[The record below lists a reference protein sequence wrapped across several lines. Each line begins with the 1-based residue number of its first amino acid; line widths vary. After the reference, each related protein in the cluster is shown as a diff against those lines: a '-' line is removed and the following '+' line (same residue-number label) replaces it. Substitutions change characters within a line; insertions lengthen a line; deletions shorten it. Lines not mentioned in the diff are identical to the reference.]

1 MENEADK
8 IAATISLKRF
18 LPLEVI
24 EDIVE
29 MAIKTD
35 AAKGYTGRLEMQTLL
50 DALRSR
56 IRNPEMFDNKFPYT
70 GGPIIWTCPNNHQNA
85 TFNHKCISCGYIN
98 EDPDLLPHGTYE
110 LLYEEDL
117 GAPVGTC
124 QNYHCGHPIR
134 YAEHIRHIESGREF
148 VVGNVCL
155 LNLLGKHDL
164 LLIAVSLLSKIS
176 DRIDHHRRIKEIE
189 NMVGHILKK
198 IHISDPLHKLTP
210 AEGEFYKQL
219 QKGSGTLLT
228 MKRAQEIKNNWT
240 DGNIEKLSTTVID
253 LTRAQEA
260 ATTDEQKSKKKETLS
275 WIAFLKFKDY
285 DNKRREIQ
293 SDFIENCLDDIEIH
307 GSLAETR
314 KSSLKNEKDLYDR
327 VREADPLLLVN
338 ISSEDDRYFLAH
350 LMNHVRTSCNSFF
363 YISIVLSALHFK
375 SLTVGQKN
383 ALTTRGCNC
392 GYKIPERR

>member
-1 MENEADK
+1 MNNEAENIK
-8 IAATISLKRF
+8 ETINLKKF
-18 LPLEVI
+18 LTSDMI
-24 EDIVE
+24 EDIIN

-50 DALRSR
+50 DALKAST
-56 IRNPEMFDNKFPYT
+56 RNQEMFENKFPYS
-70 GGPIIWTCPNNHQNA
+70 GGPVIWTCPSGHQNA
-85 TFNHKCISCGYIN
+85 TFNYKCISCEYVN
-98 EDPDLLPHGTYE
+98 EDPALIPHGTYE

-134 YAEHIRHIESGREF
+134 YAEHIRHIESGRAF
-148 VVGNVCL
+148 VVGNVCINNML
-155 LNLLGKHDL
+155 GEHNLLR
-164 LLIAVSLLSKIS
+164 IAISLLSKIS
-176 DRIDHHRRIKEIE
+176 GRIDQHRKIKEIDDL
-189 NMVGHILKK
+189 VGGILKD
-198 IHISDPLHKLTP
+198 INTADPLHKLTP

-240 DGNIEKLSTTVID
+240 VDNIKKLSDTILD
-253 LTRAQEA
+253 LTKAMDIVA
-260 ATTDEQKSKKKETLS
+260 TDEQRSKKKETLS

-293 SDFIENCLDDIEIH
+293 SNFIENCLDDIEIH

-327 VREADPLLLVN
+327 VREADPLLIVN
-338 ISSEDDRYFLAH
+338 VPIEEDRYFLAH
-350 LMNHVRTSCNSFF
+350 LMNHVKTCNSFF
-363 YISIVLSALHFK
+363 YISVVLSALHFK